1 MKLASLIAA
10 CFLFAATVSVDATP
24 YVVTLEEIGSN
35 VVADGSGE
43 VDLSGLTYLSSGG
56 PTGPYLNPGLEGSQF
71 VIGAT
76 NSFDI
81 YARFTGPSFGTGS
94 GTSAS
99 TGTGDLVGFALN
111 VQQLYVPFGYVS
123 GDALSNSATW
133 DDATFATLGVTPGNY
148 TYAWGSLPD
157 QSFTLEI
164 GTTPL
169 PAALPTFAVGL
180 VALALLGRR
189 SGAAVRGASLIGSGR
204 IR

>member
-148 TYAWGSLPD
+148 TYAWGSLRIKASRLRSAPPHCRRHC
-157 QSFTLEI
+157 QR
-164 GTTPL
+164 L
-169 PAALPTFAVGL
+169 P
-180 VALALLGRR
+180 LALSHWLC
-189 SGAAVRGASLIGSGR
+189 SAGAAAQPCVVRL
-204 IR
+204 